1 MRVPPSAI
9 AGAIAASAATFV
21 QLALG
26 TLPAAAAELPAG
38 YPNRPVRLI
47 VPFPPGGSNDILG
60 RFMGTKL
67 TDRLG
72 QQVIV
77 DNRPGADGIIGADIA
92 ARATPDGYT
101 LLVVS
106 TSYAMNPAI
115 HKKMPFDPVKDLTA
129 IAMIGTGPNAIVV
142 NPNFAAK
149 TVKDLVAMAKAKPG
163 QINYASSG
171 IGGFNHF
178 GGELF
183 KSVTGVQM
191 THVPYKG
198 GGPAMVDIMAGH
210 VPVLFSTLIQALPH
224 HRSGKLRVLATGGP
238 KRSPALP
245 DVPTVK
251 ESGIDYEVTIWWG
264 ILGPKGMPQPLVAG
278 LNDTVAKILA
288 EPETQKRLAA
298 EAAEPLAVSPKEFAQ
313 IIEKDIAKWIKVA
326 RDAKMQ
332 AH

>member
-1 MRVPPSAI
+1 MVVRAAVFTFSLAALLPMGPA
-9 AGAIAASAATFV
+9 AAS
-21 QLALG
+21 
-26 TLPAAAAELPAG
+26 AAAAELPQD

-60 RFMGTKL
+60 RFMAARL
-67 TDRLG
+67 TERLG

-77 DNRPGADGIIGADIA
+77 DNRPGADGIIGTDIA
-92 ARATPDGYT
+92 ARANPDGYT
-101 LLVVS
+101 LLIVS

-115 HKKMPFDPVKDLTA
+115 HKKMPFDPVKDLATV
-129 IAMIGTGPNAIVV
+129 AMIGTGPNAIVV
-142 NPNFAAK
+142 NPNFAVK
-149 TVKDLVAMAKAKPG
+149 TVKELTAAAKAKPG

-183 KSVTGVQM
+183 KSAAGVDM

-198 GGPAMVDIMAGH
+198 GGPAMVDIIAGH
-210 VPVLFSTLIQALPH
+210 VPVLFSTLTQALPH
-224 HRSGKLRVLATGGP
+224 HRSGKLRVIATGGP

-251 ESGIDYEVTIWWG
+251 ESGVDYEVTIWWG
-264 ILGPKGMPQPLVAG
+264 ILAPRRTPAPLVAG
-278 LNDTVAKILA
+278 LNGTVAGILA
-288 EPETQKRLAA
+288 EDETKKRLLT
-298 EAAEPLAVSPKEFAQ
+298 EAAEPMAVSPSEFGKT
-313 IIEKDIAKWIKVA
+313 IERDIAKWMKVA
-326 RDAKMQ
+326 REAKIE

>member
-1 MRVPPSAI
+1 MGVQAT
-9 AGAIAASAATFV
+9 AFAFCIAASA
-21 QLALG
+21 QL
-26 TLPAAAAELPAG
+26 LPHAPASAAELPKD

-60 RFMGTKL
+60 RFMAAKL
-67 TDRLG
+67 TERLN

-77 DNRPGADGIIGADIA
+77 DNRPGADGIIGSDLA

-101 LLVVS
+101 LLIVS
-106 TSYAMNPAI
+106 TSYSMNPGI
-115 HKKMPFDPVKDLTA
+115 HKKMPFDPVKDLA
-129 IAMIGTGPNAIVV
+129 PVSMIGTGPNAIVV
-142 NPNFAAK
+142 NPGFPAK
-149 TVKDLVAMAKAKPG
+149 TVKDLVAAAKAKPG

-183 KSVTGVQM
+183 KIAAGVDM

-210 VPVLFSTLIQALPH
+210 VPVLFSTLIQVLPH
-224 HRSGKLRVLATGGP
+224 QRSGKLRVIATGGP

-245 DVPTVK
+245 DVPTVT
-251 ESGIDYEVTIWWG
+251 ESGVNYEVTIWWG
-264 ILGPKGMPQPLVAG
+264 VLGPKGLPAALTNG
-278 LNDTVAKILA
+278 LNATIAKILN
-288 EPETQKRLAA
+288 EPETQKRLAT
-298 EAAEPLAVSPKEFAQ
+298 EAAEPLIVSPAQFGQ
-313 IIEKDIAKWIKVA
+313 IIEKDVAKWTKVA

>member
-1 MRVPPSAI
+1 MGVPATAFAVS
-9 AGAIAASAATFV
+9 IAAALG
-21 QLALG
+21 LAL
-26 TLPAAAAELPAG
+26 PASSLAADALKD

-60 RFMGTKL
+60 RFMAAKL
-67 TDRLG
+67 TERLG

-77 DNRPGADGIIGADIA
+77 DNRPGADGIIGTDLA
-92 ARATPDGYT
+92 ARSTPDGYT
-101 LLVVS
+101 LLIVS
-106 TSYAMNPAI
+106 TSYSMNPGI
-115 HKKMPFDPVKDLTA
+115 HKKMPFDPVKDLTP
-129 IAMIGTGPNAIVV
+129 ISMIGTGPNAIVV
-142 NPNFAAK
+142 NPSFPVK
-149 TVKDLVAMAKAKPG
+149 TVKDLVAAAKAKPG

-183 KSVTGVQM
+183 KIAAGVDM

-210 VPVLFSTLIQALPH
+210 VPVLFSTLIQVLPH
-224 HRSGKLRVLATGGP
+224 QRSGKLRVLATGGS

-245 DVPTVK
+245 DVPTVT
-251 ESGIDYEVTIWWG
+251 ESGVNYEVTIWWG
-264 ILGPKGMPQPLVAG
+264 VLGPKGLPPALANG
-278 LNDTVAKILA
+278 LNATVAKILG

-298 EAAEPLAVSPKEFAQ
+298 EAAEPMVVSPGEFGK
-313 IIEKDIAKWIKVA
+313 IIEKDIAKWTKVA
-326 RDAKMQ
+326 RDAKME

>member
-1 MRVPPSAI
+1 MGVQATAFAVSI
-9 AGAIAASAATFV
+9 VAAL
-21 QLALG
+21 QL
-26 TLPAAAAELPAG
+26 TLPASSLAADAPKD

-60 RFMGTKL
+60 RFRAAKL
-67 TDRLG
+67 TERLG

-77 DNRPGADGIIGADIA
+77 DNRPGADGIIGTDLA
-92 ARATPDGYT
+92 ARSTPDGYT
-101 LLVVS
+101 LLIVS
-106 TSYAMNPAI
+106 TSYSMNPGI
-115 HKKMPFDPVKDLTA
+115 HKKMPFDPVKDLA
-129 IAMIGTGPNAIVV
+129 PISMIGTGPNAIVV
-142 NPNFAAK
+142 NPSFPVK
-149 TVKDLVAMAKAKPG
+149 TVKDLVAAAKAKPG

-183 KSVTGVQM
+183 KIAAGVDM

-210 VPVLFSTLIQALPH
+210 VPVLFSTLIQVLPH
-224 HRSGKLRVLATGGP
+224 QRSGTLRVLATGGA

-245 DVPTVK
+245 DVPTVT
-251 ESGIDYEVTIWWG
+251 ESGVSYEVTIWWG
-264 ILGPKGMPQPLVAG
+264 VLGPKGLPPALANG
-278 LNDTVAKILA
+278 LNATIAKILG

-298 EAAEPLAVSPKEFAQ
+298 EAAEPLVVSPGEFGK
-313 IIEKDIAKWIKVA
+313 IIEKDIAKWTKVA
-326 RDAKMQ
+326 RDAKME

>member
-1 MRVPPSAI
+1 MRVPATAFAVS
-9 AGAIAASAATFV
+9 IAAALG
-21 QLALG
+21 LAL
-26 TLPAAAAELPAG
+26 PASSLAADALKD

-60 RFMGTKL
+60 RFMAAKL
-67 TDRLG
+67 TERLG

-77 DNRPGADGIIGADIA
+77 DNRPGADGIIGTDLA
-92 ARATPDGYT
+92 ARSTPDGYT
-101 LLVVS
+101 LLIVS
-106 TSYAMNPAI
+106 TSYSMNPGI
-115 HKKMPFDPVKDLTA
+115 HKKMPFDPVKDLTP
-129 IAMIGTGPNAIVV
+129 ISMIGTGPNAIVV
-142 NPNFAAK
+142 NPSFPVK
-149 TVKDLVAMAKAKPG
+149 TVKDLVAAAKAKPG

-183 KSVTGVQM
+183 KIAAGVDM

-210 VPVLFSTLIQALPH
+210 VPVLFSTLIQVLPH
-224 HRSGKLRVLATGGP
+224 QRSGKLRVLATGGS

-245 DVPTVK
+245 DVPTVT
-251 ESGIDYEVTIWWG
+251 ESGVNYEVTIWWG
-264 ILGPKGMPQPLVAG
+264 VLGPKGLPPALANG
-278 LNDTVAKILA
+278 LNGTVAKILG

-298 EAAEPLAVSPKEFAQ
+298 EAAEPMVVSPGEFGK
-313 IIEKDIAKWIKVA
+313 IIEKDIAKWTKVA
-326 RDAKMQ
+326 RDAKME